1 MIKCTIFFFFIFLYV
16 GFIGFVIGLNVDS
29 LFDLNPIK
37 TIADI
42 FTVIGGAT
50 GSLSLIAAW
59 YFYSSWEENK
69 NKDNHHELSKSIS
82 RKLRLAKI
90 LTSDTLHANLYPQSF
105 DLKTE
110 ITDLRNCSRGI
121 QSDLDEFKLYK
132 LSNNEQELT
141 IEQAIK
147 VCIAIQ
153 NLPYDKPIIKIQDDI
168 EYLQFTETKKK
179 DNVVSI
185 RNMPS
190 EFNSVND
197 RDYDLSTLDEK
208 IGSLLDE
215 AIKKINDHDISN
227 LAKK

>member
-1 MIKCTIFFFFIFLYV
+1 V
-16 GFIGFVIGLNVDS
+16 GFIGFVIGMNMGS
-29 LFDLNPIK
+29 LFDLTPIK
-37 TIADI
+37 TIAGI

-82 RKLRLAKI
+82 KQLRLAKI
-90 LTSDTLHANLYPQSF
+90 LTSDTLNAHLYPDIF

-110 ITDLRNCSRGI
+110 ITDLRSCSREI
-121 QSDLDEFKLYK
+121 QSSLDEFKSYK
-132 LSNNEQELT
+132 FSHKEQELT
-141 IEQAIK
+141 IQLAIR

-153 NLPYDKPIIKIQDDI
+153 NLQYDKPTIKTENDVEYVRFTNHQRNNDI
-168 EYLQFTETKKK
+168 
-179 DNVVSI
+179 VSI
-185 RNMPS
+185 RNMQS
-190 EFNSVND
+190 EFNSVNNQG
-197 RDYDLSTLDEK
+197 RDYDLSTLNKK
-208 IGSLLDE
+208 IGSLLDD